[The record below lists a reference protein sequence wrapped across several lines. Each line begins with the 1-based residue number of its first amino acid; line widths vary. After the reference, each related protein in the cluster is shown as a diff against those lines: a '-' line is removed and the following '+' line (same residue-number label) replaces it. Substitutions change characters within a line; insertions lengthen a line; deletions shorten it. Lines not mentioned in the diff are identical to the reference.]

1 MDYAEPTVLRRGR
14 RSGKSAL
21 PNNLELR
28 AIVVDDED
36 TIEDPD
42 TIIQGW
48 NVRIYNTFYRP
59 RVVYALLRRFWPKR
73 DYLQAK
79 PKLEA
84 ALEAGRAIRQL
95 AAMIFIVGDRRTPL
109 SVDSAQFALYNIM
122 LYAQARKIRSCLWG
136 PGRLFLNKNRAARER
151 LGLGKH
157 ERIFGSV
164 LLGYPAVRFRNKVE
178 GKALSIQWG

>member
-1 MDYAEPTVLRRGR
+1 
-14 RSGKSAL
+14 
-21 PNNLELR
+21 LR